1 MLFENTV
8 FYIRVYIPYKVT
20 TATQEPKLDEL
31 TNLLTIYTDICCIF
45 KLSKCRTTTF
55 LTSVFLF
62 LFLFLIPDFAKEK
75 LHPSLSDLV
84 QTISEYRVVLL
95 KWPPGEYL
103 STSRTLEES

>member
-55 LTSVFLF
+55 LTSVFL
-62 LFLFLIPDFAKEK
+62 IPDFAKEK

-84 QTISEYRVVLL
+84 QTISEYRVALL